1 MKKSS
6 IFFAATLL
14 VLLLAGMSACSN
26 ASESDSSNN
35 SNNNQSESDSSNNTN
50 NNQSES
56 DSSNNTNNKQSE
68 TDQKAENTDVSSP
81 SNEASADRT
90 ETAVNSKNS
99 KMDKPASEDKSQ
111 AVDKVEGRKAEFI
124 AKLDNI
130 QKEVDAMPDKKDSD
144 KGVTNAMINYYGVSY
159 EKYDEALNEIYSI
172 LKAELSPEVMNNLK
186 TDQVKWIEQKEAAAK
201 EERSKY
207 SGGTFENVANY
218 ISLYES
224 TKKRC
229 YELVNEYMAD

>member
-1 MKKSS
+1 MKKNS

-26 ASESDSSNN
+26 AAESDS
-35 SNNNQSESDSSNNTN
+35 T
-50 NNQSES
+50 
-56 DSSNNTNNKQSE
+56 NNTNNKQSE
-68 TDQKAENTDVSSP
+68 SDQKAEKTDVSSP
-81 SNEASADRT
+81 SNESPADST
-90 ETAVNSKNS
+90 ETAENSESNQV
-99 KMDKPASEDKSQ
+99 DEPASENKSQ
-111 AVDKVEGRKAEFI
+111 VADKVEGRKKEFI
-124 AKLDNI
+124 EKLDNI
-130 QKEVDAMPDKKDSD
+130 QKELDAMPDKKDSD
-144 KGVTNAMINYYGVSY
+144 KGVTNAMKNYYGISY

-172 LKAELSPEVMNNLK
+172 LKTELSPEIMSNLK
-186 TDQVKWIEQKEAAAK
+186 TEQMKWIEQKEAAAK
-201 EERSKY
+201 EESSKY